1 MDMDWSICPQC
12 GYESS
17 PGGGCY
23 CWDWDGPGSAG
34 RVPAAESPVGEP
46 RPDEACP
53 EWEDREDG
61 PDV

>member
-1 MDMDWSICPQC
+1 MDWAICPLC
-12 GYESS
+12 GYDSS

-23 CWDWDGPGSAG
+23 CWDS
-34 RVPAAESPVGEP
+34 PAEGESPEVGEP

-53 EWEDREDG
+53 GWEDREDG

>member
-1 MDMDWSICPQC
+1 MEMDWCICPQC

-17 PGGGCY
+17 PHGGCY
-23 CWDWDGPGSAG
+23 CWDS
-34 RVPAAESPVGEP
+34 PAEGESPVWEP

>member
-1 MDMDWSICPQC
+1 MDWSICPLC
-12 GYESS
+12 GYDSS

-23 CWDWDGPGSAG
+23 CWEDAPPAEGGS
-34 RVPAAESPVGEP
+34 PEVGEP

-53 EWEDREDG
+53 GLPNREDG